1 MNRIK
6 YKLYNDEDNRL
17 EDVTSMTYSAYGD
30 SWICDTV
37 YEGEE
42 FDWNCPM
49 PLIQFTG
56 KVDCNGVEVF
66 EGDIV
71 KCTFIMHPHYD
82 GNEVAVT
89 GVVEWDQEPGGSS
102 FRVRDNKGEYGHLEH
117 WDGLEVIGNKYTHPE
132 LLEGIEL

>member
-17 EDVTSMTYSAYGD
+17 EDVTSMTYSVYSD

-42 FDWNCPM
+42 SEWNCPM

-56 KVDCNGVEVF
+56 KIDQKGVEVF

-71 KCTFIMHPHYD
+71 KCTFLEHPYGD
-82 GNEVAVT
+82 DDVIEVT
-89 GVVEWDQEPGGSS
+89 GVVEWDQVHGGAS
-102 FRVRDNKGEYGHLEH
+102 FRVRDSRGGYDHLEY

-132 LLEGIEL
+132 LLEGVGE